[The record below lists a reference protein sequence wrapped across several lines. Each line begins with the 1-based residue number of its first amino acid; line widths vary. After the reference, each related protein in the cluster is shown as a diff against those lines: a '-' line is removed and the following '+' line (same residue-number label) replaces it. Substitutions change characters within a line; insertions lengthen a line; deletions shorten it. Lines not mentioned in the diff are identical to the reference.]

1 MTVRELKTNNME
13 GIGEYQEQSG
23 VGAFAL
29 QSGNSSSL
37 PFKEMGSSPANF
49 GEVAAQVVG
58 PQPTMMK
65 NQSNVAEQN
74 TSEVPQHGPE
84 AHMKGKMGGKMWG
97 GVGGTAG
104 GQDAFE
110 AMSKEDFRG
119 MERGARKEYMGGL
132 NKKDKRAQ
140 MQSLMPK
147 MFGGGGGGGGIFGGM
162 FG

>member
-1 MTVRELKTNNME
+1 ME
-13 GIGEYQEQSG
+13 GIGEYQEKSG
-23 VGAFAL
+23 IGAFAL

-49 GEVAAQVVG
+49 AEVAAQVVG

-84 AHMKGKMGGKMWG
+84 AHMKGKMGG
-97 GVGGTAG
+97 
-104 GQDAFE
+104 QDAFE
-110 AMSKEDFRG
+110 AMSMKDFKG
-119 MERGARKEYMGGL
+119 MEKGARKEYMGGL
-132 NKKDKRAQ
+132 SKEDKGTQVRAF
-140 MQSLMPK
+140 MPK
-147 MFGGGGGGGGIFGGM
+147 PFGGMGMGGGGGILGAANPFGGM

>member
-1 MTVRELKTNNME
+1 ME
-13 GIGEYQEQSG
+13 QGMQIASS
-23 VGAFAL
+23 FKMR
-29 QSGNSSSL
+29 SGNSSSL

-49 GEVAAQVVG
+49 AEVAAQVVG
-58 PQPTMMK
+58 RQPTMME

-84 AHMKGKMGGKMWG
+84 AHMKGKMDGKMWG
-97 GVGGTAG
+97 GIGGTAG

-132 NKKDKRAQ
+132 SKEDKRTQ

-147 MFGGGGGGGGIFGGM
+147 MFGGGGGGMFGGM

>member
-1 MTVRELKTNNME
+1 MNNME
-13 GIGEYQEQSG
+13 GIGEYQEKSG

-37 PFKEMGSSPANF
+37 PFKEMGSSPATF
-49 GEVAAQVVG
+49 TAAAAQPVG
-58 PQPTMMK
+58 RQPTMME

-97 GVGGTAG
+97 GISGTSG

-110 AMSKEDFRG
+110 AMSMKDFG
-119 MERGARKEYMGGL
+119 SMEKGARKEYMSGL
-132 NKKDKRAQ
+132 SKEDKRTQARAF
-140 MQSLMPK
+140 MPK
-147 MFGGGGGGGGIFGGM
+147 PFGGMGGGGGILGAANMFGGM

>member
-1 MTVRELKTNNME
+1 ME
-13 GIGEYQEQSG
+13 GIGEYQEKSG
-23 VGAFAL
+23 IGAFAL

-49 GEVAAQVVG
+49 AEVAAQVVG

-97 GVGGTAG
+97 GIGGTSG

-110 AMSKEDFRG
+110 AMSMKDFKG
-119 MERGARKEYMGGL
+119 MEKGARKEYMGGL
-132 NKKDKRAQ
+132 SKEDKGTQVRAF
-140 MQSLMPK
+140 MPK
-147 MFGGGGGGGGIFGGM
+147 PFGGMGMGGGGGILGAANPFGGM